1 MAPSLSACRVANA
14 LHSFLGWF
22 KIGFGWLVNA
32 CPSHSMHH
40 CAGGWGGGRDGSSH
54 FIHKAK
60 EAIPQSIKRVSSKY
74 QGGWFWSVPGM
85 QGDGFASKPGGIT
98 KVEMWLC
105 TPLLVGF

>member
-1 MAPSLSACRVANA
+1 MRYTLSWVGSRLVLGGLSMPVLAILCTIAP
-14 LHSFLGWF
+14 
-22 KIGFGWLVNA
+22 
-32 CPSHSMHH
+32 
-40 CAGGWGGGRDGSSH
+40 GGGGGGRDGSSH